1 MMKIDLD
8 DRHTIITDRWGYP
21 VLITHKAGVPAVD
34 DKGKQHGHALYFRT
48 YGQAVRSYISMKTPD
63 TDINTFPE
71 LAAFIDSTLKEVEFK
86 IDQQMEA
93 ISND

>member
-8 DRHTIITDRWGYP
+8 DCHTITTDRWGYP
-21 VLITHKAGVPAVD
+21 ILITHKAGVPVVD
-34 DKGKQHGHALYFRT
+34 DKGKKHGYALYFRT
-48 YGQAVRSYISMKTPD
+48 YGQAVRSYISMKTQD
-63 TDINTFPE
+63 ADINTFPE

-93 ISND
+93 YKQ

>member
-1 MMKIDLD
+1 MKIDLD

-34 DKGKQHGHALYFRT
+34 DKGKQHGHGHALYFRT

-63 TDINTFPE
+63 ADINTFPE
-71 LAAFIDSTLKEVEFK
+71 LAAFIDSALKEVEFK

-93 ISND
+93 YKQ

>member
-8 DRHTIITDRWGYP
+8 DCHTITTDRWGYP
-21 VLITHKAGVPAVD
+21 ILIMHKAGVPVVD
-34 DKGKQHGHALYFRT
+34 DKGKKHGHALYFRT
-48 YGQAVRSYISMKTPD
+48 YGQAVRSYISMKTQD
-63 TDINTFPE
+63 ADINAFPE

-93 ISND
+93 YKQ